1 MVFQNDIIAG
11 SSGGSGTSATYSI
24 DQSIR
29 FNPADSTYMSR
40 AVGSGGNTKTWTFSC
55 WFKIGVL
62 GSQRSVSPFLW
73 SCHQSDGNRLQLS
86 FDSGTLG
93 NAGDYLSIYD
103 GASASTIFRTNRVFR
118 DSSAWYNLVLVA
130 DTSNAVSSERFRVYV
145 NGQRETSFSTFNAPS
160 LNADLGWNQ
169 NGSTYYLG
177 SYFASQGTYAFDGY
191 IAEMVHI
198 DGTALEPSNFAETN
212 SNGIWIPK
220 DVSGLTFGTKGFYI
234 DGRDSSD
241 LGDDESGN
249 GNDFTTSGL
258 ASHDQVADSPTNN
271 FCTINSVY
279 ADATGANNL
288 TLSEGNLEATG
299 SSSSF
304 SMRGFTFNVPKSG
317 KWYME
322 YTIGGG
328 YDGFGFCVVGQE
340 GTITPSGNGLGQLSV
355 AQGGGIQ
362 YNGWRNGGSLTV
374 TMATFTS
381 GHIHQIAIDVDNGK
395 FYYGIQNTY
404 YAADGGTDGNP
415 SAGTNHTSTFDFA
428 GNDVVLMT
436 AVTTD
441 SNPEHWNFG
450 QNGTFNGTVTAGG
463 NSDGNGIGNFK
474 YSVPT
479 GYLALCSKNVGS

>member
-1 MVFQNDIIAG
+1 MVFQNNVIAG
-11 SSGGSGTSATYSI
+11 AAGSGTAAYEI
-24 DQSIR
+24 EQSIR
-29 FNPADSTYMSR
+29 FNQADSAFMYRNFSGAGNKKTATWSFWCKR
-40 AVGSGGNTKTWTFSC
+40 ADLADRQDVISFAQDVPFIFQADDTLYVATF
-55 WFKIGVL
+55 
-62 GSQRSVSPFLW
+62 
-73 SCHQSDGNRLQLS
+73 
-86 FDSGTLG
+86 
-93 NAGDYLSIYD
+93 
-103 GASASTIFRTNRVFR
+103 GASSLITNRVFR
-118 DSSAWYNLVLVA
+118 DPSAWYHFVLTVDSTRAVA
-130 DTSNAVSSERFRVYV
+130 SDRIRLYV
-145 NGQRETSFSTFNAPS
+145 NGQRETSFSTENYPS
-160 LNADLGWNQ
+160 LNADANFYTGTPSSPYTAYSMQIGNII
-169 NGSTYYLG
+169 GG
-177 SYFASQGTYAFDGY
+177 SYYNGLYLAEIHFLDGISY
-191 IAEMVHI
+191 GPEYF
-198 DGTALEPSNFAETN
+198 GETN

-220 DVSGLTFGTKGFYI
+220 EYDGSYGSNGFKI
-234 DGRDSSD
+234 DGRDSAD

-258 ASHDQVADSPTNN
+258 AAHDQVLDTPTNN

-279 ADATGANNL
+279 ADVTGANNL
-288 TLSEGNLEATG
+288 TLSEGNLEVAGT
-299 SSSSF
+299 SSAF
-304 SMRGFTFNVPKSG
+304 DLKGMTFNVPKSG

-340 GTITPSGNGLGQLSV
+340 ATITPAGNGLGQLSV

-362 YNGWRNGGSLTV
+362 YNGWRNGGSVTV

-381 GHIHQIAIDVDNGK
+381 GHIHQVAIDVDNGK

-415 SAGTNHTSTFDFA
+415 SAGTNHTSTFDFS

-441 SNPEHWNFG
+441 SNAEHWNFG

>member
-1 MVFQNDIIAG
+1 MVFQNNVIAG
-11 SSGGSGTSATYSI
+11 AAGSGTAAYEI
-24 DQSIR
+24 EQSIR
-29 FNPADSTYMSR
+29 FNQADSAFMYRNFSGAGNKKTATWSFWCKR
-40 AVGSGGNTKTWTFSC
+40 ADLADRQDVISFAQDVPFIFQADDTLYVATF
-55 WFKIGVL
+55 
-62 GSQRSVSPFLW
+62 
-73 SCHQSDGNRLQLS
+73 
-86 FDSGTLG
+86 
-93 NAGDYLSIYD
+93 
-103 GASASTIFRTNRVFR
+103 GASSLITNRVFR
-118 DSSAWYNLVLVA
+118 DPSAWYHFVLTVDSTRAVA
-130 DTSNAVSSERFRVYV
+130 SDRIRLYV
-145 NGQRETSFSTFNAPS
+145 NGQRETSFSTENYPS
-160 LNADLGWNQ
+160 LNADANFYTGTPSSPYTAYSMQIGNII
-169 NGSTYYLG
+169 GG
-177 SYFASQGTYAFDGY
+177 SYYNGLYLAEIHFLDGISY
-191 IAEMVHI
+191 GPEYF
-198 DGTALEPSNFAETN
+198 GETN

-220 DVSGLTFGTKGFYI
+220 EYDGSYGSNGFKI
-234 DGRDSSD
+234 DGRDSAD

-258 ASHDQVADSPTNN
+258 AAHDQVLDTPTNN

-279 ADATGANNL
+279 ADVTGANNL
-288 TLSEGNLEATG
+288 TLSEGNLEVAGT
-299 SSSSF
+299 SSAF
-304 SMRGFTFNVPKSG
+304 DLKGMTFNVPKSG

-340 GTITPSGNGLGQLSV
+340 ATITPSGNGLGQLSV
-355 AQGGGIQ
+355 SQGGGIQ
-362 YNGWRNGGSLTV
+362 YQGWRNGGSYTV
-374 TMATFTS
+374 SMGSAFTS
-381 GHIHQIAIDVDNGK
+381 GHIHQVAIDVDNGK

-415 SAGTNHTSTFDFA
+415 SAGTNHTSTFDFS

-441 SNPEHWNFG
+441 SNAEHWNFG